1 MIILS
6 GLGLMANRFDAV
18 PVGTNDERRLLVR
31 VVVRVVVRMVARA
44 RTRVPLSLLP
54 APYAARFIADAEFDV
69 IKHWRS

>member
-44 RTRVPLSLLP
+44 RTRGTVVL
-54 APYAARFIADAEFDV
+54 AASALCGAIHR
-69 IKHWRS
+69 